1 MENKD
6 IVLEQEQ
13 EEKNISISGESTPER
28 NINISEE
35 ETQEQEVV
43 VLEEIQEQV
52 VQISNENTQEQEVNI
67 SAEKN
72 YLISDHSLLE
82 NLDYENSGHTGF
94 QKAGNYA
101 LKEELPTKTSQ
112 LENDSG
118 FLTEHQDLSEYAK
131 NTDIPTKTSE
141 LENDSEFI
149 TKELDDDF
157 QTSGKIYLTSVK
169 SGVSDAGASRIVFGT
184 PSKTYSYL
192 SSNTSGA
199 FAFSKGSGNITL
211 YPNTGTY
218 NCLMTDCNSDLGRSD
233 RKWKDLYLGGS
244 LKDGTNTIPISNIAT
259 KTYVEETIGDI
270 ETLLGGI

>member
-1 MENKD
+1 MEFELENRELEVEVQANQLEFGSTDSKLELETSSNKIGFEAPKIGFNYNNASNKPSINGVELVGNKTTEDLGLQPKGDYANKD
-6 IVLEQEQ
+6 
-13 EEKNISISGESTPER
+13 
-28 NINISEE
+28 
-35 ETQEQEVV
+35 
-43 VLEEIQEQV
+43 EI
-52 VQISNENTQEQEVNI
+52 
-67 SAEKN
+67 
-72 YLISDHSLLE
+72 
-82 NLDYENSGHTGF
+82 
-94 QKAGNYA
+94 
-101 LKEELPTKTSQ
+101 PTKTSQ
-112 LENDSG
+112 LENDSS

-199 FAFSKGSGNITL
+199 FAFSKGNGNITL

-259 KTYVEETIGDI
+259 KDYVEETIGDI